1 MIRDF
6 RLSRGFPYPTRSMPP
21 LKLAADEQTVVQL
34 KMKATAG
41 GAIKN
46 LAPRGGTAVREGAR
60 WIPLTPEYQLAAERA
75 DGSVNLIQAFA
86 VLDEPLEGR
95 QVLKWP
101 EKIEAGQATGRT
113 RLMVPFRPPAEY
125 DVSLECT
132 RLAGGGGVFLGL
144 SIAGRPAILA
154 IDAFPELG
162 GRTGILPRDLGQAD
176 RAATLHRT
184 PPILR
189 PDASAAMLVK
199 VRLPEQ
205 TTYWV
210 EVEHAGRAVASI
222 RGQIADLDAPPEF
235 QIPMLYGMSL
245 GTQDARIRFADV
257 ILRTAE

>member
-1 MIRDF
+1 
-6 RLSRGFPYPTRSMPP
+6 L
-21 LKLAADEQTVVQL
+21 
-34 KMKATAG
+34 
-41 GAIKN
+41 
-46 LAPRGGTAVREGAR
+46 REGAR

-75 DGSVNLIQAFA
+75 DGSVDLIQAFA

-113 RLMVPFRPPAEY
+113 RLMIPFRPPAEY

-132 RLAGGGGVFLGL
+132 RLTGEGGVFLGL

-154 IDAFPELG
+154 IDAFPEMG
-162 GRTGILPRDLGQAD
+162 GRTGILPRDLVQVD
-176 RAATLHRT
+176 RAATLYQT

-189 PDASAAMLVK
+189 PQAPATMLVK

-205 TTYWV
+205 TEYSV
-210 EVEHAGRAVASI
+210 EVEHAGRAVGSS
-222 RGQIADLDAPPEF
+222 RGQIVDLDAPPEF

-245 GTQDARIRFADV
+245 ATQDARFRFADT
-257 ILRTAE
+257 ILRTVE